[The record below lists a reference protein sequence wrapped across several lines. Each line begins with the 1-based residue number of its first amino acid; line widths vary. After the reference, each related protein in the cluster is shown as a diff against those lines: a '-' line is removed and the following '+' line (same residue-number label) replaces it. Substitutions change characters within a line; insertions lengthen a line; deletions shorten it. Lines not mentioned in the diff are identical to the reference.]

1 MSKLKLI
8 AGLLIIVALI
18 TAGCTG
24 TKTMVGKDQTSVSAG
39 QTAAK
44 DAYTKTL
51 ADLKGEVDYLMNF
64 YKLSN
69 NTTLDEYKTWL
80 GGFGDKLALCRQLY
94 NNTSSAADNYLQY
107 LNSSSGE
114 YQNVT
119 ATRNNLSDDINK
131 LNTTYW
137 QYSDYLNMSIDKNAA
152 LQRYKDSLNTTI
164 ASYTDLTAFAKDVKL
179 SSMDAYGNFVNGFKQ
194 KTSTFEA
201 NVKDTVAAGD
211 AYKQYLDPNGTEYKA
226 VDDNDNALK
235 DNVQKCWDAY
245 NKYESDYQGK
255 LGANTAMQST
265 FSDYVSKVKQ
275 AINDK
280 NSLDAYNATAKSILD
295 KLHRAWLDGYKQK
308 IDTFDADSS
317 AAIAAGNACL
327 PYLDQSSSDY
337 KSVTTN
343 IKSMQDY
350 MAGYNS
356 DYNQLNAKYNNLH
369 PMGAFIP

>member
-1 MSKLKLI
+1 MSKLKII

-24 TKTMVGKDQTSVSAG
+24 TKTIVGKDQTSVSAG

-51 ADLKGEVDYLMNF
+51 SDLKGEVDYLMNF

-94 NNTSSAADNYLQY
+94 NNTSSAADDYLQY
-107 LNSSSGE
+107 LNSSSSE

-119 ATRNNLSDDINK
+119 ATRTNLGDDINK

-137 QYSDYLNMSIDKNAA
+137 EYSDNFNTSVNKTAA
-152 LQRYKDSLNTTI
+152 LQLYKDRLNTTI
-164 ASYTDLTAFAKDVKL
+164 DSYDDLTAFAKNVKL
-179 SSMDAYGNFVNGFKQ
+179 GSIDAYGNFVNSFRQ
-194 KTSTFEA
+194 KTSTFDSS
-201 NVKDTVAAGD
+201 VKDAIAAGD
-211 AYKQYLDPNGTEYKA
+211 AYKQYLDTDGAEYKA
-226 VDDNDNALK
+226 VDANDNALR

-255 LGANTAMQST
+255 MGSNTAMQST
-265 FSDYVSKVKQ
+265 FTDYVGKVTK

-280 NSLDAYNATAKSILD
+280 KDIDSYNATAKTPFD
-295 KLHRAWLDGYKQK
+295 KLARGWLDGYKQRV
-308 IDTFDADSS
+308 DTFDADCN
-317 AAIAAGNACL
+317 AAINAGNACL
-327 PYLDQSSSDY
+327 QYLSPTSSDY
-337 KSVTTN
+337 KSVTDN
-343 IKSMQDY
+343 IKNMQAY
-350 MAGYNS
+350 MAGYDS
-356 DYNQLNAKYNNLH
+356 YYSKINAMYNNLH
-369 PMGAFIP
+369 PMGTFV

>member
-1 MSKLKLI
+1 MSKSKLLL
-8 AGLLIIVALI
+8 GLIIIVALI

-24 TKTMVGKDQTSVSAG
+24 TKTMLGTDQTTVSAG

-80 GGFGDKLALCRQLY
+80 NGFADKLTLCRQLY
-94 NNTSSAADNYLQY
+94 NNTSTAADDYLQY
-107 LNSSSGE
+107 LNSSSSE

-131 LNTTYW
+131 LNTSYW
-137 QYSDYLNMSIDKNAA
+137 QYSDYLNMSINKTAA
-152 LQRYKDSLNTTI
+152 LQRYKDCLNTTI
-164 ASYTDLTAFAKDVKL
+164 ASYDDLTASAKDVKL
-179 SSMDAYGNFVNGFKQ
+179 SSLDAYGKFVSGFYT
-194 KTSTFEA
+194 KTSTFDSS
-201 NVKDTVAAGD
+201 VKDTIAAGD
-211 AYKQYLDPNGTEYKA
+211 AYKLYLDANGSEYKA

-255 LGANTAMQST
+255 MSASSAMQST
-265 FSDYVSKVKQ
+265 FSDYVNKVKL

-280 NSLDAYNATAKSILD
+280 TAVDSYKATAKTSPSDILD
-295 KLHRAWLDGYKQK
+295 RSWLDGYKQK
-308 IDTFDADSS
+308 IDTFDADST

-327 PYLDQSSSDY
+327 PYLNQSSSDY
-337 KSVTTN
+337 TSVTTN

-350 MAGYNS
+350 MTSYNN
-356 DYNQLNAKYNNLH
+356 DYSKLNAQYNNLH
-369 PMGAFIP
+369 PLGAFI